1 MSYSKHSYFNEDANF
16 NEVKFGANNPVLETE
31 LNELQQIQELSK
43 KNLIR
48 DLLGSGLIKVP
59 TSMAFISSS
68 VYTLKLTGDTVAY
81 VDGSR
86 IFIPSDTR
94 VSAPSGSA
102 SMLFIEVWTEEVNCD
117 STLTKYGGESTAT
130 IDNYL
135 KDPRVPKE
143 TARRIVTKW
152 RLRCDKGTSMT
163 SMKVRGKLSGTS
175 TTSFSA
181 LTSGIYKGVDE
192 SASFDGVVFALPL
205 ASISSSKVVTP
216 NYRKIILTGEVQDAL
231 DDLSQLVDEKAN
243 QDALD
248 SLSQLV
254 NEKANQEELDL
265 LSQALAKYEFGFAS
279 NVTTVTNGAHK
290 QIIKK
295 YVDGRMEI
303 IQTFALLSVC
313 NVPWG
318 NGFIHNSEGTTP
330 SAFGETFISKPQ
342 ISVSAQGN
350 NTGASFSVVIKGEG
364 TTTRGPIIQIFRPTS
379 YTTTTEWRVL
389 IHAWGMWKEPE
400 SPNTA
405 NLLNEPTTLE
415 EKEITIEYGP
425 IIVAEQDK
433 REELICQEESK
444 I

>member
-48 DLLGSGLIKVP
+48 DAFGSGLIKVP

-86 IFIPSDTR
+86 IFIPSGTR

-117 STLTKYGGESTAT
+117 STLNKYGGESTDT

-175 TTSFSA
+175 TVSFSA

-216 NYRKIILTGEVQDAL
+216 NYRKIRTADEVYDSLL
-231 DDLSQLVDEKAN
+231 DLQAEVDEKALATDVTKLSTN
-243 QDALD
+243 KQDKND
-248 SLSQLV
+248 SSLNTENKTIV
-254 NEKANQEELDL
+254 GGINELYSWLNVGLTSGGNHIDRLPLTQGWYL
-265 LSQALAKYEFGFAS
+265 LFGTFVQQTVS
-279 NVTTVTNGAHK
+279 GSSSVDVTVPFPSGLTYLFGKPMLTMHDQTSPVTVGIRDVTNSSFVVRILRDNNAS
-290 QIIKK
+290 ITLLR
-295 YVDGRMEI
+295 VNW
-303 IQTFALLSVC
+303 FAVARFTPLDANPLS
-313 NVPWG
+313 
-318 NGFIHNSEGTTP
+318 
-330 SAFGETFISKPQ
+330 
-342 ISVSAQGN
+342 
-350 NTGASFSVVIKGEG
+350 
-364 TTTRGPIIQIFRPTS
+364 
-379 YTTTTEWRVL
+379 
-389 IHAWGMWKEPE
+389 EPVTMDIPRDVE
-400 SPNTA
+400 
-405 NLLNEPTTLE
+405 
-415 EKEITIEYGP
+415 
-425 IIVAEQDK
+425 
-433 REELICQEESK
+433 EELIEEGVEVVCQEG
-444 I
+444 